1 MGSFDSEMQSVL
13 KALRSPQQKDLGEH
27 SEMQD
32 AQWCGVSVACF
43 EFGGPGG
50 LLPEPWNR
58 CEDLTS
64 GL

>member
-1 MGSFDSEMQSVL
+1 MGSFGSETRSVL
-13 KALRSPQQKDLGEH
+13 KALRMPQQKDIGKYL
-27 SEMQD
+27 EMRD
-32 AQWCGVSVACF
+32 AQWWGVSVAGF

-50 LLPEPWNR
+50 LLPEPGNR